1 MGAPL
6 EIKGRIVE
14 MEQLSMNDVCCH
26 GNSWRKNEMYRCR
39 IHAANIAT
47 SIICRLLVDSHSV
60 SWILNHHLYPEI
72 QSASLPVRA
81 RPSEIKSLIACT
93 YLAQFQ
99 KRRQLRQKKKHKEN
113 QLKRRAEKG

>member
-26 GNSWRKNEMYRCR
+26 GNSWRKNEMYHCR

-47 SIICRLLVDSHSV
+47 SIICRLLVDLHSA

-72 QSASLPVRA
+72 RSASLPVRA
-81 RPSEIKSLIACT
+81 
-93 YLAQFQ
+93 
-99 KRRQLRQKKKHKEN
+99 QKKKHKEN
-113 QLKRRAEKG
+113 HKTQSHDVLPEI